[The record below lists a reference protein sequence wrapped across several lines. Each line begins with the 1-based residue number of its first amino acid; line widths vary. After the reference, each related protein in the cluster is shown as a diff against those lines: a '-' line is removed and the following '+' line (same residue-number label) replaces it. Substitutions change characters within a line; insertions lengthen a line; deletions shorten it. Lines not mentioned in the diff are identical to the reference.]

1 MALARDLQVT
11 AQNPL
16 LRLVVA
22 SGSSMNEE
30 IHRFIHAFCRSRYR
44 TSIAERF
51 GTAGYELFVNALEYG
66 TISRPVVMELR
77 EQAGQIELSVNNEAI
92 PARLRMLEERLKV
105 IRRDPKSAYL
115 EEMRRSVNGGYPRA
129 MLGLVRIAHEVGL
142 LPQLKVDQPRIT
154 VSVSCPL

>member
-1 MALARDLQVT
+1 MALPQDLPI
-11 AQNPL
+11 ANLNPL

-30 IHRFIHAFCRSRYR
+30 IHRFIQAFCRSRYR

-66 TISRPVVMELR
+66 TISRPVMMELR
-77 EQAGQIELSVNNEAI
+77 EQSGRIELAVNNETI
-92 PARLRMLEERLKV
+92 PARLRMLEERLNV
-105 IRRDPKSAYL
+105 IRRDPKAAYL

-142 LPQLKVDQPRIT
+142 LPQLKVEQPRVT